1 MLTRL
6 EVDGF
11 KTFENFAV
19 DLDPFTVILGNN
31 AAGKSNLFDV
41 VQLLSG
47 LAERDVNEAVKRLRG
62 EPLELFRN
70 TPAGRAHRIDLAVEV
85 LVDPFVTDSYGSR
98 VELAHTRL
106 RYELS
111 IERREIRPG
120 IDRLFVVEE
129 NVFPIRKSEDSW
141 VKRLRP
147 GRQAKSPYLRYGA
160 RKRPWLV
167 TEAGDAG
174 PVFSIG
180 QDGKQGRVRPA
191 HAAEATVLYS
201 ITNSA
206 EFRHLFAL
214 REELIGW
221 RLLQLDPALLRE
233 HSPATA
239 PDELEADG
247 SNLAAV
253 LAAIRSETMSEDE
266 PEGALS
272 DIGDRLGSLI
282 SGISAVDADF
292 DESRREYRVELH
304 MRDGVRFS
312 SRVVSDGTLR
322 ILALLAV
329 LHDPRRRGLVCFEE
343 PENGIHPARVKHLVR
358 MLQDMVTDLFD
369 THEADGEDLEPLAQL
384 ILNSHSPVVLGALVD
399 DALISRYGSVLFA
412 DAVSLVDPANGELRR
427 RSRFRLV
434 RHDPQVDAVPDA
446 TRVPAYVS
454 DYEVRDVLNTVGQ
467 DG

>member
-11 KTFENFAV
+11 KTFEQFAV

-47 LAERDVNEAVKRLRG
+47 LAERDVNEAVKRPRG
-62 EPLELFRN
+62 EPLELFRE
-70 TPAGRAHRIDLAVEV
+70 TPAGRTSRIDLAVEV

-98 VELAHTRL
+98 VELTHTRL

-129 NVFPIRKSEDSW
+129 NAFPIRAGSDAW
-141 VKRLRP
+141 VKRLRSG
-147 GRQAKSPYLRYGA
+147 GRARSPYLRYSG
-160 RKRPWLV
+160 RKTPWLV
-167 TEAGDAG
+167 TEASDAG
-174 PVFSIG
+174 PVFSIA
-180 QDGKQGRVRPA
+180 QDGKAGRVRPA
-191 HAAEATVLYS
+191 HAAEATVLYG
-201 ITNSA
+201 ITNSTD
-206 EFRHLFAL
+206 FRHLFAL
-214 REELIGW
+214 REEMIGW

-239 PDELEADG
+239 SDELEADG

-253 LAAIRSETMSEDE
+253 LAAIRAETMSEDE
-266 PEGALS
+266 PDGALS

-282 SGISAVDADF
+282 SGVSAVDADF
-292 DESRREYRVELH
+292 DEGRREYRVELQ

-343 PENGIHPARVKHLVR
+343 PENGIHPGRVKSLVR
-358 MLQDMVTDLFD
+358 MLQDMATDLFD
-369 THEADGEDLEPLAQL
+369 ADAAEGEDLEPLAQL
-384 ILNSHSPVVLGALVD
+384 ILNSHSPVVLSALVD
-399 DALISRYGSVLFA
+399 EAFTSRHGSVLFA
-412 DAVSLVDPANGELRR
+412 DTVSVVDSENGGLRR
-427 RSRFRLV
+427 RSRFRAV
-434 RHDPQVDAVPDA
+434 RHDAQVDAVRDP
-446 TRVPAYVS
+446 THPSAYVS
-454 DYEVRDVLNTVGQ
+454 DYEVRDVLDTVGQ